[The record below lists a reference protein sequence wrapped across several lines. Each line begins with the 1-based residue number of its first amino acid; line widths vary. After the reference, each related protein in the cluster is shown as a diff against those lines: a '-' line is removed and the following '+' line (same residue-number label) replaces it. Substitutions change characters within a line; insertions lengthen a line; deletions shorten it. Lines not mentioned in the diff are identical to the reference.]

1 MSVETEQTTPS
12 PYERKA
18 KYIKSY
24 LANKYDTDE
33 AFRTKYN
40 KQRATNQFIKY
51 NADAE
56 YRNKVLERQRNAYQ
70 AKKAIN
76 EANKRNQTLIPSQA
90 DEAGLP

>member
-1 MSVETEQTTPS
+1 MSVETEQINPTPHPT

-40 KQRATNQFIKY
+40 KQRTANQFIKY
-51 NADAE
+51 NTDPE
-56 YRNKVLERQRNAYQ
+56 YRNKILERQRDAYQ
-70 AKKAIN
+70 TKKA
-76 EANKRNQTLIPSQA
+76 NKAMQLSMITPFAPLI
-90 DEAGLP
+90 LV

>member
-76 EANKRNQTLIPSQA
+76 EANKRLITPSQA
-90 DEAGLP
+90 DEAELP

>member
-76 EANKRNQTLIPSQA
+76 EANKRSQMIMPSQA
-90 DEAGLP
+90 DEEGLP

>member
-1 MSVETEQTTPS
+1 MSVEIININPTPT

-40 KQRATNQFIKY
+40 KQRTQNQFIKY
-51 NADAE
+51 NTDAE
-56 YRNKVLERQRNAYQ
+56 YRNKILERQRNAYQ
-70 AKKAIN
+70 TKKAKATQPPI
-76 EANKRNQTLIPSQA
+76 L
-90 DEAGLP
+90 L

>member
-1 MSVETEQTTPS
+1 MSVKTEQIEQPPAPPT

-40 KQRATNQFIKY
+40 KQRTANQFIKY
-51 NADAE
+51 NTDAE
-56 YRNKVLERQRNAYQ
+56 YRNKILEKQRNAYQ
-70 AKKAIN
+70 LKKANATI
-76 EANKRNQTLIPSQA
+76 ALIA
-90 DEAGLP
+90 V